1 MIVFMA
7 VPSARKWRVLA
18 TALVLLG
25 GSSSAVHSVARA
37 DANGGIAA
45 AIGLTAA
52 DGSVRTQ
59 AGVRLSINA
68 APGAADR
75 VYAMSGAVQAR
86 MPALRD
92 CFAQAML
99 RSPLT
104 EGRAEFELEAHSHG
118 SARVKVTLDETHD
131 PALVSCMK
139 TSLSRAQLKGVQRG
153 SRALVGL
160 YLSNPVAALR
170 KRMEQ
175 EPLPANAV
183 RMLAGGRAE
192 SKGGTQAGDITF
204 RVSGASRSAP
214 TIAGLQRDISAR
226 LAGLLDCRRRA
237 FRREHEAVGSVEVD
251 LKVRAGALDHGAAR
265 STLKRAPECVES
277 WLGKLDTSR
286 LADADVQ
293 LAINFSQQP

>member
-7 VPSARKWRVLA
+7 VPSARKWRVFA

-25 GSSSAVHSVARA
+25 SSTSAVESVARA

-59 AGVRLSINA
+59 AGVRLSISA
-68 APGAADR
+68 APGAPDR

-86 MPALRD
+86 MPAMRD

-104 EGRAEFELEAHSHG
+104 EGRAEFELEAAG
-118 SARVKVTLDETHD
+118 RGAKVRITLDETQD
-131 PALVSCMK
+131 AGLVSCMK
-139 TSLSRAQLKGVQRG
+139 GALSHSPLKGVQRG

-175 EPLPANAV
+175 QPAPANTV

-204 RVSGASRSAP
+204 RVSGASKAAP
-214 TIAGLQRDISAR
+214 TIAGLQRDISTR

-251 LKVRAGALDHGAAR
+251 LKVRAGSLDHGAAR
-265 STLKRAPECVES
+265 SSLKRAPECVEN